1 MLKSESMHFKEN
13 QILTFNEAN
22 KLFEREEAHI
32 RDLKREYESKGEYYP
47 YEKVKGEV
55 KINDNV
61 DFEFRYDIGDGE
73 FYNLADLLEREL
85 SNTNHQYAVK
95 DFLIEK
101 GVREN
106 DKEEKVINDIVSNL
120 NYEKEEELER

>member
-1 MLKSESMHFKEN
+1 ML
-13 QILTFNEAN
+13 IYWRIWN
-22 KLFEREEAHI
+22 KHYLR
-32 RDLKREYESKGEYYP
+32 
-47 YEKVKGEV
+47 
-55 KINDNV
+55 
-61 DFEFRYDIGDGE
+61 FEFRYNIGDGE

-106 DKEEKVINDIVSNL
+106 DKEEKGINDIVSNL
-120 NYEKEEELER
+120 NYKKEEEFER